1 MKNIVTKEQV
11 VEQLR
16 TIFDPEIALN
26 IYDLGLIYD
35 ISFEKVQTF
44 SPDGEDS
51 IQENKC
57 KVLMTLTTAWCP
69 VAQEMPVWVK
79 KAVMG
84 IDGIHDC
91 DVEVTFE
98 PAWDQ
103 NSMTEAGKLE
113 LGFL

>member
-35 ISFEKVQTF
+35 IS
-44 SPDGEDS
+44 
-51 IQENKC
+51 IQEKHC

>member
-1 MKNIVTKEQV
+1 MTYVATKEQV

-35 ISFEKVQTF
+35 IS
-44 SPDGEDS
+44 
-51 IQENKC
+51 IQEKQC

>member
-1 MKNIVTKEQV
+1 MTYVATKEQI

-35 ISFEKVQTF
+35 IS
-44 SPDGEDS
+44 
-51 IQENKC
+51 IQEKQC

-79 KAVMG
+79 NAVMKVKG
-84 IDGIHDC
+84 IESC

-98 PAWDQ
+98 PAWNQD
-103 NSMTEAGKLE
+103 SMTEAGKLE

>member
-1 MKNIVTKEQV
+1 MTYVATKEQV

-35 ISFEKVQTF
+35 IS
-44 SPDGEDS
+44 
-51 IQENKC
+51 IQEKHC

-79 KAVMG
+79 NAVMKVKG
-84 IDGIHDC
+84 IESC

-98 PAWDQ
+98 PEWNQD
-103 NSMTEAGKLE
+103 SISEAGKLE

>member
-1 MKNIVTKEQV
+1 MTYVATKEQV

-35 ISFEKVQTF
+35 IS
-44 SPDGEDS
+44 
-51 IQENKC
+51 IQEKQC
-57 KVLMTLTTAWCP
+57 KVLMTLTTAWWP

-79 KAVMG
+79 NAVMNVKG
-84 IDGIHDC
+84 IESC

-98 PAWDQ
+98 PEWNQD
-103 NSMTEAGKLE
+103 SISEAGKLE

>member
-1 MKNIVTKEQV
+1 MTYVATKEQV

-35 ISFEKVQTF
+35 ISKQEKH
-44 SPDGEDS
+44 
-51 IQENKC
+51 C

-79 KAVMG
+79 NAVMKVKG
-84 IDGIHDC
+84 IESC

-98 PAWDQ
+98 PEWNQD
-103 NSMTEAGKLE
+103 SISEAGKLE

>member
-1 MKNIVTKEQV
+1 MTYVATKEQV

-35 ISFEKVQTF
+35 IS
-44 SPDGEDS
+44 
-51 IQENKC
+51 IQEKQC
-57 KVLMTLTTAWCP
+57 KVLMTLTTACCP

-79 KAVMG
+79 NAVMNVKG
-84 IDGIHDC
+84 IESC

-98 PAWDQ
+98 PEWNQD
-103 NSMTEAGKLE
+103 SISEAGKLE